1 MDTTAGGVPTASGYT
16 AKAIDQEGRA
26 AYDPGVKMKVYL
38 ETTVVSYL
46 TALPARDL
54 VRTAHQQLT
63 FEWWR
68 TRDRFDLFV
77 SEAVLQEAAAGDKEA
92 AARRLA
98 ALEGVPV
105 LSAPQSATDLV
116 RSLIRDHAVPTAAAV
131 DALHIAVAAV
141 HGMDFLL
148 TWNCTHIANAA
159 TRGPIERT
167 CRSAGLSPPV
177 ICTPE
182 ELMEEWQ

>member
-1 MDTTAGGVPTASGYT
+1 MTNSVRLRGPLDTPHWLGDMREQLVTHYGFGHRNCLGYTMDTTAGGVPTASGYT

-77 SEAVLQEAAAGDKEA
+77 SEAVLQERC
-92 AARRLA
+92 RR
-98 ALEGVPV
+98 
-105 LSAPQSATDLV
+105 Q
-116 RSLIRDHAVPTAAAV
+116 RSGRA
-131 DALHIAVAAV
+131 
-141 HGMDFLL
+141 
-148 TWNCTHIANAA
+148 
-159 TRGPIERT
+159 
-167 CRSAGLSPPV
+167 
-177 ICTPE
+177 
-182 ELMEEWQ
+182 

>member
-77 SEAVLQEAAAGDKEA
+77 SEAVLQERC
-92 AARRLA
+92 RR
-98 ALEGVPV
+98 
-105 LSAPQSATDLV
+105 Q
-116 RSLIRDHAVPTAAAV
+116 RSGRA
-131 DALHIAVAAV
+131 
-141 HGMDFLL
+141 
-148 TWNCTHIANAA
+148 
-159 TRGPIERT
+159 
-167 CRSAGLSPPV
+167 
-177 ICTPE
+177 
-182 ELMEEWQ
+182 